1 MAFTTF
7 FFIAVHFSGNLERLM
22 GSIDSIANG
31 SEKQALSEEQ
41 RTKVILV
48 DNMSS
53 AVFLS
58 DTVKKAGTNYSVS
71 VVIIT

>member
-1 MAFTTF
+1 
-7 FFIAVHFSGNLERLM
+7 M

>member
-1 MAFTTF
+1 
-7 FFIAVHFSGNLERLM
+7 M
-22 GSIDSIANG
+22 GSIDSITNG

-58 DTVKKAGTNYSVS
+58 VIVKRAGTNYSAS